1 MASTFDPKGRNFM
14 ENAMDKVMEY
24 LKQAKGAWYLATVE
38 DGQPRVRP
46 FGAQVVYN
54 GRLYIQTS
62 NKKKVYAQLKAE
74 PRFEICAFID
84 GGKWM
89 RLSGKAVEDTSRD
102 AKVAMLDANPG
113 LKRMYSADDD
123 KTAVFYIEE
132 GTADFCSFTTPAETV
147 KL

>member
-84 GGKWM
+84 GANGCGCPARRLRIPPGTPRSRCWM
-89 RLSGKAVEDTSRD
+89 
-102 AKVAMLDANPG
+102 P
-113 LKRMYSADDD
+113 
-123 KTAVFYIEE
+123 
-132 GTADFCSFTTPAETV
+132 TPA
-147 KL
+147 